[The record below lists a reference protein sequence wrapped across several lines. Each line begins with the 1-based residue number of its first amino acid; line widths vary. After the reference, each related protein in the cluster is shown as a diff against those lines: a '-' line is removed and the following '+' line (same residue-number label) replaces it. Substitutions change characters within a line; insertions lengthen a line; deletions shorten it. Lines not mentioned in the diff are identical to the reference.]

1 MCPRLYPTW
10 PVPREQSA
18 RSGSV
23 AAVRQRTATTV
34 VAVLA
39 ALVASTASATAAHAG
54 VSIKTNARCYQE
66 TQEVIVSGSGFAPS
80 SVVTIA
86 REGRVL
92 GITHTDENGSFRNKF
107 DTPRLP
113 SQIRER
119 RYVISAM
126 DATDTARTTYR
137 ASRIYADFAP
147 RRGNPSRLRVRFTI
161 NGFGL
166 VKRRAPVYLH
176 YVRPGGK
183 LERTIRVGRSGG
195 VCGSIKQKVFRRL
208 FPFKTTKG
216 VWILQFDTRRKYERA
231 TSKRRTPW
239 VRKPV
244 EIFSRSR

>member
-1 MCPRLYPTW
+1 M
-10 PVPREQSA
+10 
-18 RSGSV
+18 
-23 AAVRQRTATTV
+23 
-34 VAVLA
+34 LA
-39 ALVASTASATAAHAG
+39 ALVTSTAWATAAHAG

-80 SVVTIA
+80 SVVTIS
-86 REGRVL
+86 RNGSVL
-92 GITHTDENGSFRNKF
+92 GTTHTDQNGAFRNKF

-113 SQIRER
+113 SKIRER

-126 DATDTARTTYR
+126 DATTDTARTTYR
-137 ASRIYADFAP
+137 ASRIHADFAP
-147 RRGNPSRLRVRFTI
+147 RRGDPSRLRVRFTI

-231 TSKRRTPW
+231 TSERRTPW

-244 EIFSRSR
+244 EIFSRNR